1 VYVLPVSQLL
11 LFHAPVAPLSQW
23 SVAAMEMDNHE
34 RIRAILMLKRKQS
47 FRRNVSAEVF
57 FENLE
62 FVMLIRTGILISLIE

>member
-1 VYVLPVSQLL
+1 
-11 LFHAPVAPLSQW
+11 
-23 SVAAMEMDNHE
+23 MEMDNHE